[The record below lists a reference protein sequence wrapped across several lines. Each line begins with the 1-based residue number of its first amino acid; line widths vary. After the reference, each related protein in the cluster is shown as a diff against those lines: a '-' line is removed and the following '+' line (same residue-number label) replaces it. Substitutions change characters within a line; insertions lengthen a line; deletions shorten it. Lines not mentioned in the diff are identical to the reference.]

1 MKYDLV
7 QEYHRIYKESVIV
20 AVELGQVQIKVQN
33 LVTDIGK
40 IRKKIME
47 LEDEA
52 ENDRKTT

>member
-7 QEYHRIYKESVIV
+7 QEYHKIYKESVIV

-33 LVTDIGK
+33 LVTDIGM

-47 LEDEA
+47 LEDDEV
-52 ENDRKTT
+52 E